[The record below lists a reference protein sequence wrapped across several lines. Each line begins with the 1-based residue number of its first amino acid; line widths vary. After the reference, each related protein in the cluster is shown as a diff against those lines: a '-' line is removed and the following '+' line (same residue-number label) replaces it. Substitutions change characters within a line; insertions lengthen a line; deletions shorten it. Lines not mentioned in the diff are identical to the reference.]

1 MNQLLVCMARNV
13 FTFFQPPTNDQGKVC
28 DKKSF
33 GFDSF
38 NVFIYREELLNW
50 QDYVKSSFS
59 FVQGIFSAKC
69 HYKIFST

>member
-1 MNQLLVCMARNV
+1 MFTRAKNESVIGMYV

-59 FVQGIFSAKC
+59 FVQGIFSA
-69 HYKIFST
+69 